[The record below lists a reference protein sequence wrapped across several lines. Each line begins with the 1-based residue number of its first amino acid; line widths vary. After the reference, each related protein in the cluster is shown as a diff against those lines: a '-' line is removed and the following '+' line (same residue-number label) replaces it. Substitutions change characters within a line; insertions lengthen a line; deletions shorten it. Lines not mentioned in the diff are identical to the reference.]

1 MFQCQFGAVC
11 GEEWFHEECII
22 GVRPGVMN
30 RRKPTKD
37 MTQGENKLG
46 TLSEPGLDASADN
59 VAKENH
65 NVDESSDD
73 EDEVLPLPGFP
84 KLETFETIICWKC
97 TEKFRKEFECLCDA
111 LGYDKVYNIRAD
123 TLEARDALLK
133 RDDDKK
139 RLSEENYPFTIFL
152 KDTFKKDIA
161 KLLKDK
167 SEDKNYQGL
176 IKLMKSH
183 SFMFESDP
191 IYQPPDD
198 PESDDNSSIFELGM
212 KSLNR
217 MPVESALG
225 GIEAYEQ
232 IKNKLTEFF
241 KPFAQENR
249 VVTKEEVVEFF
260 EKEKENAASRNQ
272 S

>member
-1 MFQCQFGAVC
+1 
-11 GEEWFHEECII
+11 
-22 GVRPGVMN
+22 
-30 RRKPTKD
+30 
-37 MTQGENKLG
+37 
-46 TLSEPGLDASADN
+46 
-59 VAKENH
+59 
-65 NVDESSDD
+65 
-73 EDEVLPLPGFP
+73 
-84 KLETFETIICWKC
+84 
-97 TEKFRKEFECLCDA
+97 
-111 LGYDKVYNIRAD
+111 
-123 TLEARDALLK
+123 
-133 RDDDKK
+133 
-139 RLSEENYPFTIFL
+139 
-152 KDTFKKDIA
+152 
-161 KLLKDK
+161 
-167 SEDKNYQGL
+167 
-176 IKLMKSH
+176 MKSH
-183 SFMFESDP
+183 SFMFEADP

-260 EKEKENAASRNQ
+260 EREKENAASRNQ